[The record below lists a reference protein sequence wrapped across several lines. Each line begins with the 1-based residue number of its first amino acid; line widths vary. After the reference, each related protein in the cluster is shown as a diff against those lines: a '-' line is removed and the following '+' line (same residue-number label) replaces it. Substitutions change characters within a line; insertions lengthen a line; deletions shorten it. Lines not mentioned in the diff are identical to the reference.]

1 MVLKS
6 TIYNLL
12 KTYLAEYLYGFSE
25 DQLEIEVL
33 SGLIELVNVNFKPT
47 KVNELLMK
55 KGQPI
60 FLKCGLIGKLS
71 IKYNYKNILSNPV
84 EVVINELL
92 LVFGPILI
100 DSNQEFDE
108 NCGKGEDGEKG
119 KHWDTHSEPEN
130 TDKFTLIDSNYT
142 QRTSRLR
149 NSYQNVEEIMK
160 KQSINFGG
168 SFKDFGMN
176 KGLLPKE
183 QGIVEKYFKSLF
195 QNLTLIIETIHI
207 KYEDETYPYK
217 HPFSLTLL
225 IDSLEIKPTPTE
237 WSFDDTNELKTQ
249 NISKKSSAINGKIN
263 SFSLHVNSMSS
274 MLIPTS
280 LWEATLSSEIGIFE
294 AFPACDVRDIIL
306 EEGKSLVTD
315 TIHHLIS
322 PLNIEFCLTISQE
335 EPYYKFSCICDRVF
349 ITITSAMGE
358 CLQNFKDYAQN
369 VNIWKKIRKYR
380 PQKRL
385 FSESQGKILVSIEE
399 RKHIARSWLH
409 YAYLFARLKTR
420 NNHDEIL
427 ASFEAQNK
435 SEELLNPSDFDP
447 DKSCELKDNAGDVP
461 DVDEANPFSIN
472 IENGKSDLSPE
483 LPPMRSS
490 IFIPKTSKIP
500 GKSDRCLSQLIKA
513 YNNTLST
520 TDIDNIKASAKP
532 YNPNQNPNHLIPKI
546 LEFINFDFKCAGLSI
561 LLFDEG
567 FNAKS
572 ETKMDNVY
580 IKLRTND
587 SEIFGSLNISLIIS
601 CVESSA
607 KVIKVLEIGR
617 PIDKSPRKR
626 QAGENAIDLELKFRP
641 EEKQTEDGQMPDLN
655 MFEIMG
661 RFSDTRIQ
669 YSHQGFADLML
680 IIGNFKMN
688 KHIREFSDLDYIR
701 RIEKKKSTLTWKEK
715 FFKKQRQVIHHSVL
729 KKLIMTKNLIRKI
742 LQWQLK
748 LKSQL
753 KEVDKSIQPVLFD
766 CRVETGGIIL
776 EFLDEEFNP
785 TSNLFFP
792 RGIIELFKNKEY
804 SKFNLF
810 GFGVMTRQPL
820 KHFYKYLTDISEI
833 TKGVKKMRKKKK

>member
-33 SGLIELVNVNFKPT
+33 SGLIELVNVNFKPA

-92 LVFGPILI
+92 VVFGPILI
-100 DSNQEFDE
+100 DSNQEFDG
-108 NCGKGEDGEKG
+108 NYDKGDDGEKD

-142 QRTSRLR
+142 QRTSRMR
-149 NSYQNVEEIMK
+149 NSYKNVEEIMR
-160 KQSINFGG
+160 KQPSNYGG
-168 SFKDFGMN
+168 YLRDLNMSKD
-176 KGLLPKE
+176 LLPKE
-183 QGIVEKYFKSLF
+183 QGMIEKYFKTIF
-195 QNLTLIIETIHI
+195 RNLTLIIETMHI

-225 IDSLEIKPTPTE
+225 IDSLEIKPASAE
-237 WSFDDTNELKTQ
+237 WSFDDTHELITQ
-249 NISKKSSAINGKIN
+249 SLSKKSSAINGKIN

-315 TIHHLIS
+315 KIHHLIS
-322 PLNIEFCLTISQE
+322 PLNIEFCFTISPE
-335 EPYYKFSCICDRVF
+335 EPFYRFSCVCDRVF
-349 ITITSAMGE
+349 ITISSAMGE
-358 CLQNFKDYAQN
+358 CLQNFKDYTQN
-369 VNIWKKIRKYR
+369 VKIWKKIRKYR

-385 FSESQGKILVSIEE
+385 EGRIMVSIEE
-399 RKHIARSWLH
+399 KKQIARSWLH
-409 YAYLFARLKTR
+409 YAYLFARLKTC

-427 ASFEAQNK
+427 SSFEAQNK
-435 SEELLNPSDFDP
+435 SEDHLNPSDFDP
-447 DKSCELKDNAGDVP
+447 DKSCELINYSGEMP

-472 IENGKSDLSPE
+472 IENAKSSISPDIST
-483 LPPMRSS
+483 PMRSS
-490 IFIPKTSKIP
+490 IFIPKPSKTP
-500 GKSDRCLSQLIKA
+500 GKSDRSLGQIIKA

-532 YNPNQNPNHLIPKI
+532 YNPNPNPNPLIPKI
-546 LEFINFDFKCAGLSI
+546 LEFISFGFKCAGVSI

-567 FNAKS
+567 FKVKS

-580 IKLRTND
+580 IKLLTND
-587 SEIFGSLNISLIIS
+587 TEICGSLNISLIIS
-601 CVESSA
+601 CVESSERA
-607 KVIKVLEIGR
+607 VKVLEIGR

-626 QAGENAIDLELKFRP
+626 QAGENAIDLEVKFRP
-641 EEKQTEDGQMPDLN
+641 GEKKSEDGQMPDLN
-655 MFEIMG
+655 MFEVVG

-680 IIGNFKMN
+680 IIGSFKMN
-688 KHIREFSDLDYIR
+688 KYIREFSDLDYIR

-729 KKLIMTKNLIRKI
+729 KKLIMTKKLIRKI

-748 LKSQL
+748 FKSYL
-753 KEVDKSIQPVLFD
+753 KEVDKNIQPILFD

-776 EFLDEEFNP
+776 ELLDEEFNP

-820 KHFYKYLTDISEI
+820 KHFYKYLADISEI
-833 TKGVKKMRKKKK
+833 TKGIKKMRKKKK